1 MNRVVYGVLAALAFF
16 VSIYVAVNNV
26 HYGYD
31 NVFLLPFLYGVFAVI
46 MSWSGS
52 KKIVI
57 NLIYFL
63 YFLRFVVLNFMVVY
77 TGWYS
82 GRAHIPPA
90 ESSFDMAITL
100 MGVEFI
106 LINIFYYLFLKNV
119 DINLYR
125 TKLNLKFKHP
135 SREFVYRLFIVF
147 TILVSPLVFHEL
159 SFLGLGVD
167 ENVGESN
174 QLQNLIFFC
183 VYISKYLLI
192 GFALQYFYRQYEGS
206 RNGLY
211 IFISVIFVLAVN
223 SIFIGVNRMDVILPF
238 VASFLVLNYLYRRK
252 MIIYNFISVFF
263 LLTSMYLISQIRGT
277 FEYRIVEDTAAFI
290 TDNLQVYLGGVYNV
304 ALSMEL
310 DKFSDQNPILTFLY
324 DLVRPFLGLNLLW
337 RSDTL
342 ETSTV
347 LFNERIF
354 GEGHVSQIIPLV
366 GQFHYAFSFVGSLFS
381 VILFTATLYILL
393 KYLRGTYLFTALIII
408 VIMLRML
415 ITPFQNISIFLNEFS
430 SIILIFVSLN
440 IYAYLIRIGV
450 ENEG

>member
-1 MNRVVYGVLAALAFF
+1 
-16 VSIYVAVNNV
+16 
-26 HYGYD
+26 
-31 NVFLLPFLYGVFAVI
+31 

-77 TGWYS
+77 TGWYT
-82 GRAHIPPA
+82 GRGHMPPA
-90 ESSFDMAITL
+90 ESSYDMAVAL

-106 LINIFYYLFLKNV
+106 LINIFYFLFLKDM

-125 TKLNLKFKHP
+125 TKLNLKLNHP
-135 SREFVYRLFIVF
+135 FREFVYMLFIIF

-192 GFALQYFYRQYEGS
+192 GFALSYFYKQYSKS
-206 RNGLY
+206 RHGLY
-211 IFISVIFVLAVN
+211 VFFSVVFVLAVN

-238 VASFLVLNYLYRRK
+238 VASFLVLNYLYKRK
-252 MIIYNFISVFF
+252 MILYNFISVFF
-263 LLTSMYLISQIRGT
+263 LVTSLYLISQIRGT

-290 TDNLQVYLGGVYNV
+290 TDNLQVYMGGVYNV

-310 DKFSDQNPILTFLY
+310 DPLSNQNPILTLLY
-324 DLVRPFLGLNLLW
+324 DIVRPFLGLNLLW

-354 GEGHVSQIIPLV
+354 GEGHVSQIIPFV
-366 GQFHYAFSFVGSLFS
+366 GQFHYAFGIVGNLFS

-393 KYLRGTYLFTALIII
+393 KYLKGTYLFTSLIII

-415 ITPFQNISIFLNEFS
+415 ITPLQNISIFINEFS

-440 IYAYLIRIGV
+440 IYAFLIRTGV
-450 ENEG
+450 ENE

>member
-1 MNRVVYGVLAALAFF
+1 MNRILYGVMAAAAFF
-16 VSIYVAVNNV
+16 VSIYVYVNNV

-31 NVFLLPFLYGVFAVI
+31 NVFLLPFLYGVFAVAMI
-46 MSWSGS
+46 WFGS

-77 TGWYS
+77 TGWYT
-82 GRAHIPPA
+82 GRGHMPPA
-90 ESSFDMAITL
+90 ESSYDMAIAL

-106 LINIFYYLFLKNV
+106 LINIFYFLFLKNV

-125 TKLNLKFKHP
+125 TKLNLNFSYP
-135 SREFVYRLFIVF
+135 YRDFVYRLFIVF

-167 ENVGESN
+167 ENVGDSS

-192 GFALQYFYRQYEGS
+192 GFALIYFYNQYVKNK
-206 RNGLY
+206 NGLY
-211 IFISVIFVLAVN
+211 IFFSVVFVLAVN

-238 VASFLVLNYLYRRK
+238 VASFLVLNYLYRHK

-263 LLTSMYLISQIRGT
+263 LVTSLYLISQIRGT

-290 TDNLQVYLGGVYNV
+290 TDNLQVYMGGVYNV

-310 DKFSDQNPILTFLY
+310 DPLSNQNPILTLLY
-324 DLVRPFLGLNLLW
+324 DMVRPFLGLNLLW

-366 GQFHYAFSFVGSLFS
+366 GQFHYGFGIIGSLFS
-381 VILFTATLYILL
+381 VTLFTATLYILL
-393 KYLRGTYLFTALIII
+393 KYLKGTYLFTALIIM

-415 ITPFQNISIFLNEFS
+415 ITPLQNISIFLNEFS
-430 SIILIFVSLN
+430 SVILIFISLN

-450 ENEG
+450 EKKE

>member
-1 MNRVVYGVLAALAFF
+1 
-16 VSIYVAVNNV
+16 
-26 HYGYD
+26 
-31 NVFLLPFLYGVFAVI
+31 
-46 MSWSGS
+46 
-52 KKIVI
+52 
-57 NLIYFL
+57 
-63 YFLRFVVLNFMVVY
+63 
-77 TGWYS
+77 
-82 GRAHIPPA
+82 
-90 ESSFDMAITL
+90 
-100 MGVEFI
+100 
-106 LINIFYYLFLKNV
+106 
-119 DINLYR
+119 
-125 TKLNLKFKHP
+125 
-135 SREFVYRLFIVF
+135 
-147 TILVSPLVFHEL
+147 
-159 SFLGLGVD
+159 
-167 ENVGESN
+167 
-174 QLQNLIFFC
+174 
-183 VYISKYLLI
+183 
-192 GFALQYFYRQYEGS
+192 
-206 RNGLY
+206 
-211 IFISVIFVLAVN
+211 VN

-450 ENEG
+450 ENEDDLQGKLSFR